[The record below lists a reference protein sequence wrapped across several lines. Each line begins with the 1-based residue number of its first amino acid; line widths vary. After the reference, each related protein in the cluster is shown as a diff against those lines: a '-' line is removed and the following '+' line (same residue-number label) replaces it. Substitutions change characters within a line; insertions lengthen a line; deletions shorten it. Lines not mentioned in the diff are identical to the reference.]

1 MHGAKHKGKEDAA
14 DNRKSS
20 CQLVFRSGRQGLER
34 AGLGHG
40 DVQQP
45 CSSRAVLAELCCY

>member
-1 MHGAKHKGKEDAA
+1 VHGAKHKGKEDAA

-20 CQLVFRSGRQGLER
+20 CQLLVFRSGTQGLER
-34 AGLGHG
+34 AQGHG

>member
-14 DNRKSS
+14 DNSKSS

-34 AGLGHG
+34 AQGHG

-45 CSSRAVLAELCCY
+45 CSSRAVLAELCCH